1 MPKGKRL
8 NSNSSQLKM
17 NGSFVIESPKKPK
30 YMSNVPEGHKSYY
43 NRGYSTGASSL
54 SYHQRNTSDDA
65 LYEFSH
71 PQQRQDNRRNFG
83 EEGNGSTFKSSYPIN
98 SQLAMFSSE
107 KQ

>member
-65 LYEFSH
+65 LYEFS
-71 PQQRQDNRRNFG
+71 QQQ
-83 EEGNGSTFKSSYPIN
+83 
-98 SQLAMFSSE
+98 
-107 KQ
+107 